1 MGETVDIL
9 AIAAHPD
16 DVEQTCGGTLMA
28 MAEKGYRTGVLDL
41 TAGEMGTRGTPAR
54 RLEEA
59 AEAAKVLS
67 LTRRENAGLP
77 DARLENTLEARVNVA
92 GWIRDFHPRIV
103 ILPYWEARHPDHYR
117 ASEIGVEAC
126 FFAGLKKL
134 ELEGE
139 PHRPSKV
146 LYASIYA
153 DVRPSFVVD
162 ISAQWDRREK
172 SLFCY
177 RSQYGAQGQ
186 GDKLFPEQRA
196 ISERLAAAA
205 RYYGLMIDAVYGEP
219 FVVKEMM
226 RVDDIATMGVRSM

>member
-1 MGETVDIL
+1 MPDTVDIL

-16 DVEQTCGGTLMA
+16 DVEQTCGGTLIA

-41 TAGEMGTRGTPAR
+41 TAGEMGTRGTPAQ

-92 GWIRDFHPRIV
+92 GWIRDFRPRIV

-117 ASEIGVEAC
+117 ASEIGAEAC

-162 ISAQWDRREK
+162 ISAQWGRREK

-177 RSQYGAQGQ
+177 GSQYGAHGE

-196 ISERLAAAA
+196 VSERLAAAA
-205 RYYGLMIDAVYGEP
+205 RYYGLMIDAAYGEP

-226 RVDDIATMGVRSM
+226 RVDDIAAMGVRSI